1 MNRYPFEEAAKS
13 KHQASEK
20 HQTSNPNEALLIA
33 DRRSIVAQI
42 SSNLL
47 YRRASSLRDV
57 DFTAYSRNSLAL
69 PIANRRYSTARASR
83 NQSCFLFPVRFGVL
97 VAACPR
103 CAVCIWP
110 GPASKPQSRLGTR
123 PSFGR
128 TGFMQTKPLPED
140 LVPKSFM
147 DQFGF
152 VIKCALGGWD
162 RLRFHA
168 SLRPLFSPQWMR
180 TYLCAAKVRL
190 TDFAGHAQGLTH
202 RLLQEAQNLA
212 TRSGRPYQ
220 FLRSSKTSK
229 EKLIEDIAQRDRIRS
244 GLIAVLGAVEPC
256 LAMTVQGARDR
267 RWLQPVREQRK
278 CLHLYHYYEHPVV
291 GRCHVRLQTW
301 YPFSVDVCLNGRL
314 WLAKQMDA
322 AGLAYRRADNCFI
335 ELADPAG
342 AQALADAQHQTNWL
356 ELLNGLLAPAHP
368 LREQILKP
376 FPNLFYY
383 WTVTQSE
390 YATDLLFTNERE
402 LARAY
407 RAFVL
412 HGLCTFQSPDV
423 MRFLGH
429 HVPVKTGRVDARFR
443 GDVRS
448 DVLTRHEG
456 VCIKHVAGF
465 NGQKAYDKFCNLL
478 RVENTVNRPEAFT
491 VFRAQSAPKAPA
503 PLPPTPRWSSA
514 SPPQSLPADLR
525 VRANTCVPP
534 QKPQRSW
541 QPLRR
546 TVTDLPRRA
555 QVSRAANKRY
565 LEALAS
571 TQVDTPLGELA
582 GPLCRPL
589 THDGRRYR
597 ALHPLGTDAL
607 LLRALSRGEWTI
619 AGFRNRDLQLL
630 LHTGQP
636 RDKKAARR
644 RSAAVGRKLR
654 LLRAH
659 GLIRKLP
666 HTHRYLITESGR
678 TILTALVAAQQA
690 NTQKL
695 TLALAA

>member
-1 MNRYPFEEAAKS
+1 
-13 KHQASEK
+13 
-20 HQTSNPNEALLIA
+20 
-33 DRRSIVAQI
+33 
-42 SSNLL
+42 
-47 YRRASSLRDV
+47 
-57 DFTAYSRNSLAL
+57 
-69 PIANRRYSTARASR
+69 
-83 NQSCFLFPVRFGVL
+83 
-97 VAACPR
+97 
-103 CAVCIWP
+103 
-110 GPASKPQSRLGTR
+110 
-123 PSFGR
+123 
-128 TGFMQTKPLPED
+128 MQTKPLPED

-147 DQFGF
+147 DRFGSL
-152 VIKCALGGWD
+152 IKCVLGGWD

-168 SLRPLFSPQWMR
+168 SLRPLFSPQWMS

-190 TDFAGHAQGLTH
+190 VDFASHAQALTEQV
-202 RLLQEAQNLA
+202 RQAAQKA
-212 TRSGRPYQ
+212 AAAAGRPYQ
-220 FLRSSKTSK
+220 FLRSSQTSK
-229 EKLIEDIAQRDRIRS
+229 EDFIEDIARRDGVRS
-244 GLIAVLGAVEPC
+244 GLIAVLGALEPC
-256 LAMTVQGARDR
+256 LAVTVRGCSER
-267 RWLQPVREQRK
+267 RWLAPVLEQRK

-322 AGLAYRRADNCFI
+322 AHLAYRRADNCFI
-335 ELADPAG
+335 ELADPVR

-390 YATDLLFTNERE
+390 YATDLLFTHPRD

-407 RAFVL
+407 RAFVI

-429 HVPVKTGRVDARFR
+429 HVPLKTGQVDARFR

-448 DVLTRHEG
+448 DVLSRHEG

-465 NGQKAYDKFCNLL
+465 NGQKAYDKFGSLL
-478 RVENTVNRPEAFT
+478 RVENTLNRPEAFT
-491 VFRAQSAPKAPA
+491 VFRAEPPPKALA
-503 PLPPTPRWSSA
+503 LLSPTPRCRTA
-514 SPPQSLPADLR
+514 TVPQSLPPDLR
-525 VRANTCVPP
+525 VRVNTCVPE
-534 QKPQRSW
+534 QKVQRAW
-541 QPLRR
+541 RPLRR

-555 QVSRAANKRY
+555 EVSRAANKRY

-571 TQVDTPLGELA
+571 TQVGTPLGQA
-582 GPLCRPL
+582 AAPLCRPL
-589 THDGRRYR
+589 THDGQRYR
-597 ALHPLGTDAL
+597 GLHPFGTDAV

-619 AGFRNRDLQLL
+619 AGLRNRDLQRLL
-630 LHTGQP
+630 YLGEP

-644 RSAAVGRKLR
+644 RSSAVSRKLR

-666 HTHRYLITESGR
+666 HTHRYLVTEPGR
-678 TILTALVAAQQA
+678 AILTALVAAQEA
-690 NTQKL
+690 DTQKL